1 MKIVIRGVVTT
12 TSLTHQTAPE
22 SKGQQ
27 MKTNVFTGNG
37 LLRGVPYITAN
48 SVRGLI
54 RRAAATLVLEQL
66 EKTHGFISKNL
77 YLSIV
82 RGSFGRT
89 AINAGGLTFSQA
101 VSAAQHPFAGLFGGG
116 SFMLRSPWRIERDL
130 IPVIAATAP
139 LLPQEVQHAAL
150 DCNKPEDLLTFS
162 LMAPRDDFARLP
174 EGARAVVADAEA
186 AYSDHM
192 ANKLAQSA
200 AKKDDDTKSKDDL
213 DNFAMTECIIPG
225 VPLYL
230 GMTTSDITPAQTGML
245 LNGLLIW
252 ARNNALGGGSARG
265 RGGFIPKLS
274 LTIDGKKITDDL
286 FTGDAPELMLADCK
300 DVNECLKACGD
311 DLAAT
316 VSAATL
322 ENVFPSESEKKE
334 EKIKKLKGKSKTKGA
349 DSKNDATA
357 TNTEAA

>member
-1 MKIVIRGVVTT
+1 MQLIIRGVATT
-12 TSLTHQTAPE
+12 TALTHQTAPE
-22 SKGQQ
+22 SKGLQ
-27 MKTNVFTGNG
+27 MKTQIQTPNG
-37 LLRGVPYITAN
+37 MLRGVPYITAN

-101 VSAAQHPFAGLFGGG
+101 VKSAQHPFAGLFGGG
-116 SFMLRSPWRIERDL
+116 SFMLRSPWRLERDL
-130 IPVIAATAP
+130 IPVITSTAP
-139 LLPQEVQHAAL
+139 LLPRSVQHAAL
-150 DCNKPEDLLTFS
+150 SCTRPEDLLAFS

-174 EGARAVVADAEA
+174 EGARGVIADIEA
-186 AYSDHM
+186 AYADHM

-200 AKKDDDTKSKDDL
+200 AKKGDDSLSKDDL
-213 DNFAMTECIIPG
+213 DNFAMTECIVPG

-230 GMTTSDITPAQTGML
+230 GMTTQDITPAQTGML
-245 LNGLLIW
+245 LSGLLIW
-252 ARNNALGGGSARG
+252 ARKNALGGGSARG
-265 RGGFIPKLS
+265 HGSFIPNLS

-286 FTGDAPELMLADCK
+286 LTGDAPELLLADCK
-300 DVNECLKACGD
+300 EINDCLKACGD
-311 DLAAT
+311 DLEAT

-322 ENVFPSESEKKE
+322 EYVYPSDAEKKE
-334 EKIKKLKGKSKTKGA
+334 AKIKKLKGKA
-349 DSKNDATA
+349 DADATVG
-357 TNTEAA
+357 AA